1 MRKRKESDMDNQK
14 GKSYELGIVIFLAL
28 LFGIVLLN
36 RLSIVYLFPFI
47 INEFKISYAEAGAL
61 ASILAITWAFST
73 WFFGGVSDRI
83 GKKVILI
90 PATIFFSLMS
100 WASGITYS
108 FLQMFLARGLM
119 GIGQGATLPASIA
132 TISMESTPSRRGF
145 NFGLHQALTS
155 LIPLGVGAI
164 LVTQLTK
171 IMSWRM
177 VFVVVGIPGV
187 IIAVILYFYMREPK
201 PIQFQPGGEGLAGP
215 AGQPGFFE
223 PFKYRNVVV
232 SSIVN
237 FFGMC
242 SLFVFVTFSL
252 MYLTKELH
260 LSISDGGIIL
270 SLVGFAGFF
279 GCILLPLL
287 SDYVGRKTV
296 IVPSLFIMG
305 LCFLGF
311 LLSGANFSLLAVT
324 ISIAGFVIGGIGPL
338 AVSALTTESVPPKLA
353 ATAAGIPVS
362 VGEIFGSALMPFL
375 AGYLSDIYG
384 LKTAL
389 YFSVVPPFLAGVA
402 AFFYNETA
410 PKMIS
415 KKITR
420 PPSV

>member
-1 MRKRKESDMDNQK
+1 MDKQK

-28 LFGIVLLN
+28 LFGIVLFN
-36 RLSIVYLFPFI
+36 RLTIVYLFPFI

-90 PATIFFSLMS
+90 PATILFSFMS
-100 WASGITYS
+100 WASGLTYS
-108 FLQMFLARGLM
+108 FFQMFLVRGLM

-155 LIPLGVGAI
+155 LIPLGIGAI

-177 VFVVVGIPGV
+177 VFLVVGIPGV

-201 PIQFQPGGEGLAGP
+201 LIQFRQGGEGLPGP
-215 AGQPGFFE
+215 AEQPGFFE
-223 PFKYRNVVV
+223 PLRYRNVVI

-252 MYLTKELH
+252 MYLTKDLD
-260 LSISDGGIIL
+260 LSISDAGILL

-279 GCILLPLL
+279 GCILLPLI
-287 SDYVGRKTV
+287 SDHVGRKTV
-296 IVPSLFIMG
+296 IIPSLFVVG
-305 LCFLGF
+305 LCFWGF
-311 LLSGANFSLLAVT
+311 LLSGANFHLLAVT

-338 AVSALTTESVPPKLA
+338 AVSALTTESVPPELA
-353 ATAAGIPVS
+353 ATASGIPVS

-389 YFSVVPPFLAGVA
+389 YFSVVPPFLAGFA
-402 AFFYNETA
+402 AFFYKETA
-410 PKMIS
+410 PK
-415 KKITR
+415 ITMKVGLSIR
-420 PPSV
+420 LSRR